1 MSDILLS
8 LCEELQ
14 QYQREAG
21 AGDPEQRFNA
31 QARRG
36 PSTPFK
42 ATMRAHVSVQESA
55 LFPLLIGSMAGSDAV
70 CLRNITDE
78 LCAEH
83 RAIELLWARVTSTAG
98 TAALD
103 AEALVALCER
113 HLAFERDELWP
124 MAERLL
130 SNEELARISS
140 LAAQSCGTV

>member
-1 MSDILLS
+1 MIDILLS

-14 QYQREAG
+14 QYQREVG
-21 AGDPEQRFNA
+21 ARDPERPFNA
-31 QARRG
+31 QARRD
-36 PSTPFK
+36 PSTAFK
-42 ATMRAHVSVQESA
+42 ATMRAHMSVQESA
-55 LFPLLIGSMAGSDAV
+55 LFPLLIDSMAGSDAV

-83 RAIELLWARVTSTAG
+83 RAIELLWARVASTAES
-98 TAALD
+98 AALD
-103 AEALVALCER
+103 ADALVALCEH

-140 LAAQSCGTV
+140 LAARTRRTV